1 MELAGAIG
9 NTKLIDLTWLIA
21 KPGVSVFAK
30 CEYLNPTGS
39 IKDRIAAYMVQ
50 KAEESGH
57 CKPGDTLI
65 ESTSG
70 NTGAAVAMIAA
81 IKGYKALLV
90 MPDRVSQEK
99 QAMLHALGAAIQ
111 MMPHQATIDSP
122 DHYINRARQL
132 AQTTPNSFYINQYHS
147 LHNAAAHYHST
158 GPEIWAQMQ
167 GDIDVFLSVAGSGGT
182 ISGVGRY
189 LKEKKPDV
197 KIIAL
202 DPIGSVYRRY
212 FRQGILPRVEEIF
225 PSLVEGAGE
234 DHLTASMDCS
244 VLDDVMSFCDDD
256 AFGIARWLAQKTGIL
271 TGGSSGANIWGTIQI
286 AQQATKP
293 MRIVTLLPDSGM
305 KYLSKFY
312 SDQWMAAQGFEK
324 YIERSFSILNH

>member
-1 MELAGAIG
+1 MELAGTIG

-50 KAEESGH
+50 QAEENGY

-70 NTGAAVAMIAA
+70 NTGAAVAMVAA
-81 IKGYKALLV
+81 IKGYKSLLV
-90 MPDRVSQEK
+90 IPDRVSQEK
-99 QAMLHALGAAIQ
+99 QAILRMLGATVQI
-111 MMPHQATIDSP
+111 MPHQATMDSP
-122 DHYINRARQL
+122 DHYINTARQL
-132 AQTTPNSFYINQYHS
+132 AQTIPNSFYINQYHS
-147 LHNAAAHYHST
+147 LHNAAAHYKTT
-158 GPEIWAQMQ
+158 GPEIWEQTQ

-202 DPIGSVYRRY
+202 DPIGSVYSSY
-212 FRQGILPRVEEIF
+212 FKKGILPSVEEIF

-234 DHLTASMDCS
+234 DHLTLSMDFS
-244 VLDDVMSFCDDD
+244 VIDDIMLFRDYD
-256 AFGIARWLAQKTGIL
+256 AFYMARWLARRTGIL
-271 TGGSSGANIWGTIQI
+271 AGGSSGANIWAAIQI
-286 AQQATKP
+286 AQQANKP

-312 SDQWMAAQGFEK
+312 SDRWMEAQGF
-324 YIERSFSILNH
+324 